1 MNEQMTERPPQSC
14 GKGEDEEFV
23 NPPIQMWVRPRMD
36 QGKLEWD
43 VGNSP
48 APASKRKKVILL
60 EDGSGS
66 HQIVFHLHDPD
77 SLGLRFDCSAP
88 IYAQDDVACPP
99 AQALQSDQIP
109 VGGISC
115 NANKLTITDLNSGK
129 ARLVRY
135 QLNFLNAD
143 GTRATACDP
152 VILNGGGGGENP

>member
-1 MNEQMTERPPQSC
+1 MNEEMPDQHQRSH
-14 GKGEDEEFV
+14 GRDAEEKAV

-36 QGKLEWD
+36 QGQLKWD

-48 APASKRKKVILL
+48 SPASKRKKVILL

-66 HQIVFHLHDPD
+66 HQIMFHLHDPD
-77 SLGLRFDCSAP
+77 SLGLKFDTANP
-88 IYAQDDVACPP
+88 IYAEDNVTCPP
-99 AQALQSDQIP
+99 AQALVSDQVP

-115 NANKLTITDLNSGK
+115 NDNRLTITDLNSGK

-143 GTRATACDP
+143 GTKAAACDP
-152 VILNGGGGGENP
+152 VILNGGGGGEDP